1 MNIYSLPAI
10 ISFTVN
16 FSLSLIVLMEKPGNT
31 LSRWF
36 AAFIFSFAL
45 WNLAE
50 VLVLNSANLS
60 VTFLLGTQILYRIIF
75 LVPAFY
81 VIIAY
86 LFPKNFNKFATN
98 PLFYVIVFSLPI
110 LVLTLSSP
118 DFQIKL
124 ITLKEYPKIDY
135 YQFIFSLTPT
145 FLILLFVSISYI
157 VWGNVILAR
166 KIRRLRSIH
175 LKNHTRFFATGMII
189 IFISSIAIVLL
200 RASVRNPASLYFLS
214 TILTFAIAMF
224 LFTVV
229 VKFHLFK
236 PEKLLSRGATYSIL
250 SALSFVIYYFV
261 IRAASASLKQL
272 IGIKSSTLE
281 GILVVALIL
290 VILPFAKL
298 LQNLF
303 DQIFNKTLRQ
313 YRKSMLVLFRKL
325 QTYYETSEFFEI
337 VTQFLI
343 SNFKISEVHIFNY
356 QPQSGHFTEIREKT
370 QAPPIPGDCALSTH
384 LKHKKG
390 ATEFY
395 DELTHRDLDSDC
407 HRFFEDIHAQI
418 FVPLIFEEDLLAIIV
433 ICRKKYGLEYSK
445 DEMEILSLFGNEIAA
460 TLRRNQ
466 IIAQMRD
473 KDNQRFRLERL
484 AALGQ
489 LTAGL
494 AHEIRNPLNTISTSA
509 ETLLQKDVSE
519 EDQDELKQF
528 ILEEVNRLN
537 RTLGDFLNIARI
549 KPAAN
554 SEIDVENIFERV
566 CLELQNSDVPEIT
579 VTYKIDTG
587 EKKLMTDPD
596 LLFQVLLN
604 LGLNAQSAI
613 KERCRNERNFTC
625 SQGKINY
632 ILRTAVEHVNLS
644 VTDNGVGI
652 PPEIRESIY
661 NPFFTTKES
670 GTGLG
675 LSIVHQIIEALSGS
689 IEFTSRPGHTCFT
702 IYLLKNQ
709 T

>member
-50 VLVLNSANLS
+50 VLILNSANLS

-236 PEKLLSRGATYSIL
+236 PEKLLSSGATYSIL

-298 LQNLF
+298 LQNLL
-303 DQIFNKTLRQ
+303 I
-313 YRKSMLVLFRKL
+313 KSSIKL
-325 QTYYETSEFFEI
+325 
-337 VTQFLI
+337 
-343 SNFKISEVHIFNY
+343 
-356 QPQSGHFTEIREKT
+356 
-370 QAPPIPGDCALSTH
+370 
-384 LKHKKG
+384 
-390 ATEFY
+390 
-395 DELTHRDLDSDC
+395 
-407 HRFFEDIHAQI
+407 
-418 FVPLIFEEDLLAIIV
+418 
-433 ICRKKYGLEYSK
+433 YG
-445 DEMEILSLFGNEIAA
+445 
-460 TLRRNQ
+460 
-466 IIAQMRD
+466 
-473 KDNQRFRLERL
+473 
-484 AALGQ
+484 
-489 LTAGL
+489 
-494 AHEIRNPLNTISTSA
+494 
-509 ETLLQKDVSE
+509 
-519 EDQDELKQF
+519 
-528 ILEEVNRLN
+528 
-537 RTLGDFLNIARI
+537 
-549 KPAAN
+549 
-554 SEIDVENIFERV
+554 
-566 CLELQNSDVPEIT
+566 
-579 VTYKIDTG
+579 
-587 EKKLMTDPD
+587 
-596 LLFQVLLN
+596 
-604 LGLNAQSAI
+604 
-613 KERCRNERNFTC
+613 
-625 SQGKINY
+625 
-632 ILRTAVEHVNLS
+632 
-644 VTDNGVGI
+644 
-652 PPEIRESIY
+652 
-661 NPFFTTKES
+661 
-670 GTGLG
+670 
-675 LSIVHQIIEALSGS
+675 SIVKV
-689 IEFTSRPGHTCFT
+689 C
-702 IYLLKNQ
+702 
-709 T
+709 